1 MDGLSQLINNYEN
14 FVKYCSLIKY
24 RNIEYEEND
33 NQGMLVI
40 QKYFLLIIKVQGN
53 EKAEQIDKIMINFI
67 ENVEIKKKNYVLID
81 FVDNEKEKFSLYVRF
96 SLEQDAKKFSNEI
109 NKVKNKGK

>member
-1 MDGLSQLINNYEN
+1 
-14 FVKYCSLIKY
+14 
-24 RNIEYEEND
+24 
-33 NQGMLVI
+33 
-40 QKYFLLIIKVQGN
+40 
-53 EKAEQIDKIMINFI
+53 MINFI